1 MKRIKKILAVMLV
14 LVMSMA
20 LAAGCSQKSKQ
31 TMFSIMKDA
40 GTMTKYSYNVD
51 MKLESSIS
59 GLENLAITFKG
70 VNDGEAMSVG
80 AKVSY
85 SFITVDVDNFIT
97 LTKDAVYV
105 DVQTVFDKL
114 APILLGSSYTLEDF
128 EDELGVELKC
138 IKLPLV
144 DGLVKLDGNSEELTN
159 TYISILESAFKDVK
173 IDEEKG
179 VFTAKVEGAEQFSKV
194 VDAFLTALL
203 DNKDTILAEL
213 DKSAIDEAKLTE
225 LLNLYMD
232 EAVNAVEKFNTDYE
246 LGLTDDDIASLRD
259 EAKSAVEEAVG
270 EAELDDANSVY
281 EDAFSDISDNK
292 DELVS
297 DIADFEDGTA
307 DLTVSN
313 SLTGKEGSRVYTSDI
328 ELNVE
333 NTNTDEDLQLKVNS
347 VLTEDSKVS
356 VSVPSSYTQVSDI
369 LYAALVFAYEN
380 DLLDDMLYDVY
391 DTGLDTSD
399 AD

>member
-20 LAAGCSQKSKQ
+20 LAAGCSQKTKQ

-40 GTMTKYSYNVD
+40 GTMTKYSYNAD

-59 GLENLAITFKG
+59 GLENLALTFKG
-70 VNDGEAMSVG
+70 VNDGGAMSVG

-105 DVQTVFDKL
+105 NVQTVFEKL

-138 IKLPLV
+138 IKFPLV
-144 DGLVKLDGNSEELTN
+144 DGLVKLDGNSEELVN
-159 TYISILESAFKDVK
+159 TYVSILENAFKDVK

-179 VFTAKVEGAEQFSKV
+179 VFTARIEGAEQFSKV
-194 VDAFLTALL
+194 VDAFLTGLL

-213 DKSAIDEAKLTE
+213 DKNAIDEAKLTE

-246 LGLTDDDIASLRD
+246 LGLTDDDIAELRD
-259 EAKSAVEEAVG
+259 EAKSAVEEAVS

-281 EDAFSDISDNK
+281 EDAFADISDNK

-313 SLTGKEGSRVYTSDI
+313 SLTGKEGSRVYTSNI

-333 NTNTDEDLQLKVNS
+333 NTSTDEDLQLKINS
-347 VLTEDSKVS
+347 VITEDSKVS
-356 VSVPSSYTQVSDI
+356 VSVPSSYTQFSDV

-380 DLLDDMLYDVY
+380 DMLDDLLYGDMY
-391 DTGLDTSD
+391 N
-399 AD
+399 